1 MSKNNKIISWIIL
14 FILALIWGSS
24 FILIKRG
31 LLVFS
36 PGEVGAL
43 RIISAALFL
52 SPVAFS
58 KLRSLNSSH
67 YRLLFFVGLVGS
79 FLPAFL
85 FAKAQTQIDSAIAGV
100 LNALTPLFVMLIGVV
115 IFKQPLFRNVVIGI
129 IVGLAGTVFL
139 VLAGSDGTINQ
150 LNLYALYVVVATLC
164 YGINVNLI
172 KYRINDL
179 KAMTITSVSM
189 ILVAPFALV
198 YLFSFTH
205 FVDKM
210 VDNPLAMTSLWYII
224 LLGVMG
230 TAIALVLFN
239 HLIKI
244 TSPVFSSSVT
254 YLIPIVAIVWGLI
267 DGEVLLLGHY
277 IGMTAIVGGVYLVNA
292 KKKQV

>member
-1 MSKNNKIISWIIL
+1 MSKKNKIISWIIL
-14 FILALIWGSS
+14 FVLALIWGSS

-31 LLVFS
+31 LVVFS

-43 RIISAALFL
+43 RILSAALFL
-52 SPVAFS
+52 SPVAFA
-58 KLRSLNSSH
+58 KLKILNKSH
-67 YRLLFFVGLVGS
+67 YVLLFFVGVVGS

-139 VLAGSDGTINQ
+139 MLARSSGAIDT
-150 LNLYALYVVVATLC
+150 LNLYALYIVIATLC
-164 YGINVNLI
+164 YGISVNLI
-172 KYRINDL
+172 KYRIGDL
-179 KAMTITSVSM
+179 KALTITSISM
-189 ILVAPFALV
+189 VLVAPFALA
-198 YLFSFTH
+198 YLFLFTD
-205 FVDKM
+205 FVYKM
-210 VDNPLAMTSLWYII
+210 NTASLAFTSLGYIA

-267 DGEVLLLGHY
+267 DGEVLLFGHY
-277 IGMTAIVGGVYLVNA
+277 LGMIAIVGGVYLVN
-292 KKKQV
+292 KKKR